1 MFCSISITSSVQPQ
15 EIVIRMGTDMKT
27 NPQLNSQSLL
37 PAERLAVAACMGSL
51 LTAIGF
57 RNILTCAPNSRRT
70 LVKPWLQSARN
81 SAKPSTRLA
90 RRKG

>member
-51 LTAIGF
+51 LTAIGNLLQEHPDL
-57 RNILTCAPNSRRT
+57 RAELSPNTGQT
-70 LVKPWLQSARN
+70 LVTIGEKLSKAINPVSA
-81 SAKPSTRLA
+81 
-90 RRKG
+90 